1 MAEKIMRAQL
11 RISARLHSELVKEAK
26 AEMRSLQNYLHVLID
41 EGRRIRRMDR
51 LAGGVSLPD
60 DDDFDFMED

>member
-11 RISARLHSELVKEAK
+11 RISTQLHSELVKEAK